1 MTSGVLVPDLDR
13 TVRQRIRWAKAILG
27 PNCDKV
33 EVEKAVMSVVVRQV
47 RINRPADFDYGIV
60 LRIRNKNQKMA
71 TDRVARE
78 LRRLNA
84 ALRHKDLPKY
94 IKRLFQVEEL
104 SKLQSRLEILAR
116 RPLGKPRKR
125 ADASKRNAAMEAAFL
140 LHEHRLPLT
149 TTRRGKFHQL
159 AAVLYGAKDADL
171 FDYCRQYRNVNFE
184 AVESD

>member
-1 MTSGVLVPDLDR
+1 MTDRVLVPDLDR
-13 TVRQRIRWAKAILG
+13 TVRERTRWAKAILG

-33 EVEKAVMSVVVRQV
+33 AVEKAVLSLIVWQV
-47 RINRPADFDYGIV
+47 RIKRPADFDYGIV
-60 LRIRNKNQKMA
+60 LTIRNKNQKLA

-94 IKRLFQVEEL
+94 IKSLFKVEEL
-104 SKLQSRLEILAR
+104 SKLQSHLEILAR

-125 ADASKRNAAMEAAFL
+125 ADASKRNVAIEAAFL

-159 AAVLYGAKDADL
+159 AAALYGDKDADL
-171 FDYCRQYRNVNFE
+171 FDYCRRYRDVNFE